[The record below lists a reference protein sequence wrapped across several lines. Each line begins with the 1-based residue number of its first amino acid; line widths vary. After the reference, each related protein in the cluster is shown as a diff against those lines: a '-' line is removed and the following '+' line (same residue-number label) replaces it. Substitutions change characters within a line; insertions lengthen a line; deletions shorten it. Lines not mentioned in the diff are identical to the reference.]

1 VSNEYLAAA
10 GLRAPLAKVR
20 DDRFR
25 NSAWQRHDINAA
37 GLAVDLHGALNPV
50 DFIQR
55 HPCNLGAT
63 QPKVDETAQ
72 NRIVT
77 TSGTL
82 GTITGLK

>member
-1 VSNEYLAAA
+1 VSNEYFAAA
-10 GLRAPLAKVR
+10 GLRATLAKVR

-37 GLAVDLHGALNPV
+37 GLAVDPHVALNPV
-50 DFIQR
+50 DFIER

-77 TSGTL
+77 TSGVR
-82 GTITGLK
+82 GTVTGLK

>member
-1 VSNEYLAAA
+1 VSNEYFAAA

-37 GLAVDLHGALNPV
+37 GLAVNPDGALNPV
-50 DFIQR
+50 HFIQH

-77 TSGTL
+77 TSRRL
-82 GTITGLK
+82 GTVTGLK